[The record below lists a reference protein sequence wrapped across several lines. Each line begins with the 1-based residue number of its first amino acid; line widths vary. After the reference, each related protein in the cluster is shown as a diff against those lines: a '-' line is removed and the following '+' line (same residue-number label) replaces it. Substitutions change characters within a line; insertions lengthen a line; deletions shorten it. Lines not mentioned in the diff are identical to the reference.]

1 MNYSKNLNRRQI
13 ANRIVLSWA
22 IVSLVAGVLG
32 GIVGYGVHTYMTHK
46 NSPKGNQATI
56 ERSTEEKPTEG
67 EYEGMTAQYKIDTLF
82 KLAKITDDA
91 EKKAMYLEQVEQL
104 LKEGEQQ

>member
-22 IVSLVAGVLG
+22 IISLVAGVLG
-32 GIVGYGVHTYMTHK
+32 GIVGYGVHAHMTYK
-46 NSPKGNQATI
+46 NSQKGNQATV
-56 ERSTEEKPTEG
+56 ERATDEKSTGG
-67 EYEGMTAQYKIDTLF
+67 EYEGLEVRYKIATLF
-82 KLAKITDDA
+82 RMIKVTDDA
-91 EKKAMYLEQVEQL
+91 EKKAIYLEQVEQL